1 MTDNTTPKHPR
12 NQVTRRDFLNTM
24 GTALGGVALTMHG
37 GGAASPALGV
47 SQGRLGTG
55 AIPNGYNFYR
65 VFTANTGATL
75 PFNPGGTNPV
85 LDITPAVFMG
95 TDPSLGGI
103 FYIYFHGRQTSQA
116 NAAEPDTL
124 FLLNMD
130 YTKTPPGPSFLLTL
144 VAQGQSLGSGLI
156 TGVPIGQLPLVV
168 SRIGTGDSNSF
179 GHYATTLSA
188 RDTNAT
194 VSLKSAPGVYLFD
207 ASSGV
212 WHKTARFGDAAPDG
226 SNYGGIFGDVAID
239 DNDNVTFIAATT
251 QGGSGSLG
259 TKPRKGGPPEV
270 VAPGGVHKL
279 IHLPRHKRH
288 GGQVLLRSGDLIPGT
303 TAIIRSFGFVDVAS
317 YGQFVVQIGATP
329 ATGNDRRA
337 GTALVRGE
345 VGQPP
350 DTYQLLAASPQ
361 LVPPA
366 LLGQVALGDT
376 YLGPRIG
383 ANGYVAYVNH
393 MTSHHHRLILAE
405 AGAGGYR
412 VLRTIGEASSLLG
425 DSLRRLGA
433 LGAPVVA
440 PTSLTG
446 QSGGIIYTTELLSDG
461 SSVLTISD
469 GTVTNVLLKSGDLV
483 QGKQITEI
491 LQGYHPRQ
499 ADTAGR
505 IAFVAEFLKDASGD
519 PTDPNNIETSIVVGI
534 PT

>member
-12 NQVTRRDFLNTM
+12 NQVTRRDFLTTM

-47 SQGRLGTG
+47 SQGRLGAG

-75 PFNPGGTNPV
+75 PFYQGGTNPV

-95 TDPSLGGI
+95 TDPSLVGI

-130 YTKTPPGPSFLLTL
+130 YTKTPPAPSFLLTL

-194 VSLKSAPGVYLFD
+194 VSLKSAPGVYLYD
-207 ASSGV
+207 AFSGV
-212 WHKTARFGDAAPDG
+212 WNKTARFGDAAPDG

-259 TKPRKGGPPEV
+259 AKPRKGGPPEV

-329 ATGNDRRA
+329 ATGIGSARIVGSGGFGRYVPGATDRGKRLCGLCQSHDFPRSSADPGRGWCRRLQSAANYWRSLIATGRFAPQAGRA
-337 GTALVRGE
+337 R
-345 VGQPP
+345 
-350 DTYQLLAASPQ
+350 
-361 LVPPA
+361 
-366 LLGQVALGDT
+366 
-376 YLGPRIG
+376 
-383 ANGYVAYVNH
+383 
-393 MTSHHHRLILAE
+393 
-405 AGAGGYR
+405 GAGG
-412 VLRTIGEASSLLG
+412 RTHI
-425 DSLRRLGA
+425 
-433 LGAPVVA
+433 P
-440 PTSLTG
+440 
-446 QSGGIIYTTELLSDG
+446 DG
-461 SSVLTISD
+461 PEWRHYLHDRAT
-469 GTVTNVLLKSGDLV
+469 
-483 QGKQITEI
+483 Q
-491 LQGYHPRQ
+491 
-499 ADTAGR
+499 
-505 IAFVAEFLKDASGD
+505 
-519 PTDPNNIETSIVVGI
+519 
-534 PT
+534 

>member
-1 MTDNTTPKHPR
+1 
-12 NQVTRRDFLNTM
+12 
-24 GTALGGVALTMHG
+24 
-37 GGAASPALGV
+37 
-47 SQGRLGTG
+47 
-55 AIPNGYNFYR
+55 
-65 VFTANTGATL
+65 
-75 PFNPGGTNPV
+75 
-85 LDITPAVFMG
+85 
-95 TDPSLGGI
+95 
-103 FYIYFHGRQTSQA
+103 
-116 NAAEPDTL
+116 
-124 FLLNMD
+124 
-130 YTKTPPGPSFLLTL
+130 
-144 VAQGQSLGSGLI
+144 
-156 TGVPIGQLPLVV
+156 
-168 SRIGTGDSNSF
+168 
-179 GHYATTLSA
+179 
-188 RDTNAT
+188 
-194 VSLKSAPGVYLFD
+194 
-207 ASSGV
+207 
-212 WHKTARFGDAAPDG
+212 
-226 SNYGGIFGDVAID
+226 
-239 DNDNVTFIAATT
+239 
-251 QGGSGSLG
+251 
-259 TKPRKGGPPEV
+259 
-270 VAPGGVHKL
+270 
-279 IHLPRHKRH
+279 
-288 GGQVLLRSGDLIPGT
+288 
-303 TAIIRSFGFVDVAS
+303 
-317 YGQFVVQIGATP
+317 
-329 ATGNDRRA
+329 
-337 GTALVRGE
+337 

-425 DSLRRLGA
+425 DSRRRLGA

-469 GTVTNVLLKSGDLV
+469 GTVTNVLLKSGDPV